1 MSVLCS
7 GSFVADILVPD
18 LPHIGPPGS
27 LTYAPNGIILSPGG
41 HSGNVAIDLTQLGV
55 KDVHAAGSVGNDMM
69 GEFLVEQLNSS
80 GVIVHSEIQEGITTA
95 KNIALLVR
103 GQDRR
108 FIAELTANSLLTPR
122 FLTKTMDTVKPKIF
136 YQGTLGGL
144 PYIEEELVTILRHVK
159 RLGSLT
165 LVDVIMP
172 STGWGYLEPALP
184 EIDILHC
191 NIDEGRNLTG
201 LNDSVD
207 IIRALLDN
215 GPNSVVLT
223 DGNNGLIAGTQ
234 NFLVEMPAFNVEQI
248 DPTGAGDAL
257 FAGIINF
264 LSHHENPNVVFKETI
279 FKDALVQG
287 QAAGAACVTGVWAT
301 TNVQHGKVSELL
313 KSQEEILE
321 KTKTMIR

>member
-27 LTYAPNGIILSPGG
+27 LTYAPNGIKLSPGG
-41 HSGNVAIDLTQLGV
+41 HSGNVAIDLAQLGV

-69 GEFLVEQLNSS
+69 GEFLVEQLDSS

-159 RLGSLT
+159 GLGSLT

-264 LSHHENPNVVFKETI
+264 LSPHENPNIVFKETI

-287 QAAGAACVTGVWAT
+287 QAAGAACVTGVGAT